1 MSPHASAAAT
11 VRVKQQDEYASVRSS
26 ELDRVVGFGTA
37 RWLPTLLSDLRS
49 LETSG
54 QNIPG
59 LGDLRVSP
67 ATANHVRLLLTAI
80 AGAPLPEPTLA
91 PFSGGGVALSCNIGN
106 RELTFTAYPDHHDF
120 VFIRT
125 DENDEPVDDGT
136 IRLEQRERLRDV
148 ITTFLA
154 NPAR

>member
-1 MSPHASAAAT
+1 MSPYASAAAT
-11 VRVKQQDEYASVRSS
+11 AP
-26 ELDRVVGFGTA
+26 VVQFESA

-54 QNIPG
+54 ENIPG

-67 ATANHVRLLLTAI
+67 ATADHVRLLLTAI
-80 AGAPLPEPTLA
+80 STAPLPEPTLA
-91 PFSGGGVALSCNIGN
+91 PFSGGGVALTCNIGN
-106 RELTFTAYPDHHDF
+106 RELTLTAYPDQRDF
-120 VFIRT
+120 VFMLN
-125 DENDEPVDDGT
+125 ENDEPIEDGT

-154 NPAR
+154 HSAR